1 MVGIVRARI
10 NHGALPVADQVCVGS
25 GEGHRPGIGRAQP
38 QNIGGEGGNLGFRFR
53 VCHFAFLS
61 EAARLGF
68 AMDFSILKRLLPR
81 GLYGRAA
88 LILIL
93 PIVTVQIVV
102 SVVFIQRHFERVT
115 EQMTGTMLREISFL
129 VEVIDSAPDLGVA
142 RQAMEVVAV
151 PLDLLTQLPAPDLV
165 TRPDSFP
172 RNDTRRFYDLS
183 GKVVIAR
190 FHDGLAALQGV
201 ALEDMTTV
209 RLGIETVHG
218 PMTVVF
224 SRALVS
230 ASNPHQLLVLMV
242 VVSLLMTLIAF
253 IFLRNQLRPIRR
265 LARAAEGF
273 GKGQMLAYRPQGA
286 LEVRA
291 AGAAFLEMRARIERQ
306 IEQRALMLS
315 GISHDLRTPL
325 TRLRLGLSMLPP
337 DEDVADMERDVAEM
351 GQQIDAFLAFMQG
364 EASDGEP
371 ERGDPIAFV
380 QSIVEDAQ
388 RMGQAVRLGT
398 VSGAGVALFRA
409 AGLRRAI
416 ENLIGNSVRYGTN
429 AEVSVSVTDRHFRIV
444 VEDDG
449 PGIAPDL
456 RETAMRPFTRLD
468 PSRNQNRGQGVGLG
482 LSIAADIARSHGG
495 VLRLGESTKLGGL
508 RAELSLAR

>member
-1 MVGIVRARI
+1 
-10 NHGALPVADQVCVGS
+10 
-25 GEGHRPGIGRAQP
+25 
-38 QNIGGEGGNLGFRFR
+38 
-53 VCHFAFLS
+53 
-61 EAARLGF
+61 
-68 AMDFSILKRLLPR
+68 MDFSFLKRLLPR

-93 PIVTVQIVV
+93 PIFTVQVVV

-115 EQMTGTMLREISFL
+115 EQMTGTMLREINFL
-129 VEVIDSAPDLGVA
+129 VDVIESAPDLGVA
-142 RQAMEVVAV
+142 QQAMGVVAG
-151 PLDLLTQLPAPDLV
+151 PLGLTTQLPAEEPLPFGD
-165 TRPDSFP
+165 D
-172 RNDTRRFYDLS
+172 RRFYDLS
-183 GKVVIAR
+183 GKVVIAMLR
-190 FHDGLAALQGV
+190 ERLDGVRSIGLT
-201 ALEDMTTV
+201 DMVDV
-209 RLGIETVHG
+209 RLVLDTRYG
-218 PMTVVF
+218 PMTVKF

-230 ASNPHQLLVLMV
+230 ASNPHQLLVLMMFV
-242 VVSLLMTLIAF
+242 GLLMTLIAF

-273 GKGQMLAYRPQGA
+273 GKGQMLPYRPQGA

-364 EASDGEP
+364 EASDSEP
-371 ERGDPIAFV
+371 ERGDPISFV
-380 QSIVEDAQ
+380 RGIVEDAQ
-388 RMGQAVRLGT
+388 RMGQAVRMGA
-398 VSGAGVALFRA
+398 VSGTGDALFREA
-409 AGLRRAI
+409 SLRRAI
-416 ENLIGNSVRYGTN
+416 ENLVGNSVRYGKR
-429 AEVSVSVTDRHFRIV
+429 AEVSVSLTDRHLRIV

-449 PGIAPDL
+449 PGIAPEL
-456 RETAMRPFTRLD
+456 RETALRPFTRLD
-468 PSRNQNRGQGVGLG
+468 PARNQNRGQGVGLG

-495 VLRLGESTKLGGL
+495 VLRLGESVTLGGL